1 MAKKSRKRK
10 RSTSEKVMIVLGV
23 IIAFSML
30 LSLFVGL
37 GSSRRGSNAP
47 LPESERFEPALE
59 GASEPIGANDAGIAQ
74 PVAGI
79 PVGALAPPMT

>member
-10 RSTSEKVMIVLGV
+10 RSTSEKVMIVLGI

-37 GSSRRGSNAP
+37 GSRSSGNRP
-47 LPESERFEPALE
+47 LPESEQFEPALE
-59 GASEPIGANDAGIAQ
+59 GVREPISANDTGFAL
-74 PVAGI
+74 PVDGI
-79 PVGALAPPMT
+79 PVGALAPPLT

>member
-10 RSTSEKVMIVLGV
+10 RSTSEKVMIVLG
-23 IIAFSML
+23 ILIAISML

-37 GSSRRGSNAP
+37 GSSGRNNSP
-47 LPESERFEPALE
+47 LPENERFEPALE
-59 GASEPIGANDAGIAQ
+59 GVNEPIGANDAGFAL

-79 PVGALAPPMT
+79 PVGALAPPLA